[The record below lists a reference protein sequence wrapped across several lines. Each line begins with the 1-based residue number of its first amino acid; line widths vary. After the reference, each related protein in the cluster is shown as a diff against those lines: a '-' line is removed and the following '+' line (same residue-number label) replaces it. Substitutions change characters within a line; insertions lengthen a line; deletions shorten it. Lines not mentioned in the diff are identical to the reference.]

1 MKDDLKSDNFIKLM
15 DICESLNIEIIEDNK
30 LIDKEII
37 INKID
42 NFKTYL
48 KNKTLK
54 MLDSYYN
61 NITNDNFFVKLEKIY
76 KVIKKYENKINFIY
90 DYLNDLKSEEEI
102 VEEIKCE
109 NEISSIFLDSDIDLK
124 NFEIK
129 IEDIKVKKNKFL
141 DEYKNT

>member
-1 MKDDLKSDNFIKLM
+1 MKDYLKSKDYIKLI
-15 DICESLNIEIIEDNK
+15 DICESLNIEIIKNNK

-61 NITNDNFFVKLEKIY
+61 DITNDNFFVKLEKIY

-90 DYLNDLKSEEEI
+90 DYLNGLKSEEEV

>member
-1 MKDDLKSDNFIKLM
+1 MKDYLKSKDYIKLI

-90 DYLNDLKSEEEI
+90 DYLNGLKSEEEV

-109 NEISSIFLDSDIDLK
+109 NKINSIFLDSDIDLK